1 MDTLLLDNEAAV
13 RLAAFAG
20 ILAVMVG
27 AEALWPRRARLNP
40 RLRRWVGNLGVV
52 GVATALVR
60 LAVPVV
66 PVALAVVAAER
77 GWGLFNMVDWPAWLE
92 IVLAVLV
99 LDLVVYLQH
108 VLFHSVPALWRLHRM
123 HHADTDIDA
132 TTGIRFHPVEIVLSI
147 GIKLAAVL
155 ALGPAAVAVL
165 VFELLL
171 NGSAMFNHA
180 NLALPRRVDAFLRL
194 LVVTP
199 DMHRV
204 HHSWHRDETDRNFG
218 FCFPWW
224 DRLLGTYRARPRDGH
239 EAMTI
244 GLPAFRDP
252 AELSLP
258 RLLTQPFRDDRRPP
272 GDAAATGSV
281 SDATGTS
288 AAARRP

>member
-1 MDTLLLDNEAAV
+1 MDNEAWV
-13 RLAAFAG
+13 RMGAFAG
-20 ILAVMVG
+20 VLGLMMAL
-27 AEALWPRRARLNP
+27 EALRPRRARLNA
-40 RLRRWVGNLGVV
+40 RARRWVGNLGVV
-52 GVATALVR
+52 GVATVLAR

-66 PVALAVVAAER
+66 PVALAAVAAEK
-77 GWGLFNMVDWPAWLE
+77 GWGLLNQVHWPLWAE
-92 IVLAVLV
+92 VLVAVLV

-108 VLFHSVPALWRLHRM
+108 VLFHAVPTLWRLHRM

-132 TTGIRFHPVEIVLSI
+132 TTGIRFHPLEIILSL

-165 VFELLL
+165 VFEVLL

-180 NLALPRRVDAFLRL
+180 NVALPRRMDAVLRL

-224 DRLLGTYRARPRDGH
+224 DRLLGTYRAQPRDGH
-239 EAMTI
+239 EGMTI
-244 GLPAFRDP
+244 GLADFRDP
-252 AELSLP
+252 RELSLW
-258 RLLTQPFRDDRRPP
+258 RLLTQPFRSPGRINPSEAPEPVPAKPEAPATSRP
-272 GDAAATGSV
+272 
-281 SDATGTS
+281 
-288 AAARRP
+288 